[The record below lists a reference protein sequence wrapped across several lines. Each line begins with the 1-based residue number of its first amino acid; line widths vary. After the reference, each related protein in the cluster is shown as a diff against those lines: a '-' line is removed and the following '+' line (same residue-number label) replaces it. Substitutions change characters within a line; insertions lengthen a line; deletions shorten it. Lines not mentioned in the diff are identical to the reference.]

1 MVRFE
6 EVGLRYGRAGGAAA
20 QTGAHEVLHDLT
32 FTLPE
37 GSFHWLLGPSGAG
50 KTSLLRL
57 MYLAVRPTRGEVS
70 VLGTDVG
77 AAPRRALPR
86 LRRRI
91 GVVFQD
97 FRLLGHLSAFDN
109 VALPLRLAGRPEGQ
123 INADVTE
130 MMRWVGLSRRAGARP
145 AAMSGGEQQRVAIAR
160 AVIARPR
167 LLLADE
173 PTGNLDDVQ
182 AERLM
187 QLFKELNRLGTTV
200 VVATHNDALVA
211 RHSAPALRLR
221 HGRLVH
227 PRDAAMRD
235 AAASSVDVEGMD
247 AEGLA

>member
-6 EVGLRYGRAGGAAA
+6 EVGLRYGGAG
-20 QTGAHEVLHDLT
+20 QTGAHEVLHDLS
-32 FTLPE
+32 FALPE
-37 GSFHWLLGPSGAG
+37 GGFHWLLGPSGAG

-57 MYLAVRPTRGEVS
+57 MYLAVRPSRGRLW
-70 VLGTDVG
+70 VLGTEVG
-77 AAPRRALPR
+77 AAPRRTLPR

-123 INADVTE
+123 IQADVGE
-130 MMRWVGLSRRAGARP
+130 MIRWVGLAKRAGARP
-145 AAMSGGEQQRVAIAR
+145 AALSGGEQQRVAIAR

-173 PTGNLDDVQ
+173 PTGNLDEVQ

-187 QLFKELNRLGTTV
+187 QLFKEMNRLGTTV

-211 RHSAPALRLR
+211 RHPAPALHLR
-221 HGRLVH
+221 HGRLVR
-227 PRDAAMRD
+227 PRGAAGPMEE
-235 AAASSVDVEGMD
+235 AAVGVAGW
-247 AEGLA
+247 A